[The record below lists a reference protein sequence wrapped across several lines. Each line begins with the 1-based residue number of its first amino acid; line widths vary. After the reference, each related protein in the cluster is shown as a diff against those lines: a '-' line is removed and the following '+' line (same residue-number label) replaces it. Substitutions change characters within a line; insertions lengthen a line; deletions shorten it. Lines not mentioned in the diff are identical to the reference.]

1 MQKRKFSLSRL
12 AASVGSA
19 VHDRLFGYLQRSG
32 LVLNLVIDNKIETK
46 GTQVFFDNSGSVLK
60 ITCPTA
66 VTGVNG
72 GAKDQIDTTCLD
84 VVGSFREFVGGFAT
98 ADVVNI
104 PFVLYD
110 GDASHLQL
118 KALQDSGAVIGW
130 AVGLSDS
137 TTAPTVIDSDG
148 NITLPAARSGFAFKG
163 YVANLTFDM
172 DTNEVVRGTLSI
184 QPTGNTTFQQGT

>member
-1 MQKRKFSLSRL
+1 MRKFNLSRL

-19 VHDRLFGYLQRSG
+19 IHDRLFGYMQRAG

-46 GTQVFFDNSGSVLK
+46 GTQVFFNPESTTILK

-110 GDASHLQL
+110 GDASHAEL

-137 TTAPTVIDSDG
+137 PTPPTTLDSDG
-148 NITLPAARSGFAFKG
+148 QIIIPAARSGFTFKG
-163 YVANLTFDM
+163 YVSNLTFDM

-184 QPTGNTTFQQGT
+184 QPTGNTAFQQGA

>member
-1 MQKRKFSLSRL
+1 MKFKLSRF
-12 AASVGSA
+12 AASIGNA
-19 VHDRLFGYLQRSG
+19 LHARLLGHLQKSG

-46 GTQVFFDNSGSVLK
+46 GTQVFFSSDGVAIQKL
-60 ITCPTA
+60 TCPTA

-72 GAKDQIDTTCLD
+72 GSKDQIDTTCLD

-110 GDASHLQL
+110 GDASHLAL
-118 KALQDSGAVIGW
+118 KALQTSGAVIGW

-137 TTAPTVIDSDG
+137 ATAPSVIDSDG
-148 NITLPAARSGFAFKG
+148 QITLPAARSGFTFKA
-163 YVANLTFDM
+163 YVSNLTFDM
-172 DTNEVVRGTLSI
+172 DTNEVVRGTLSL
-184 QPTGNTTFQQGT
+184 QPVGDTNFQQGS